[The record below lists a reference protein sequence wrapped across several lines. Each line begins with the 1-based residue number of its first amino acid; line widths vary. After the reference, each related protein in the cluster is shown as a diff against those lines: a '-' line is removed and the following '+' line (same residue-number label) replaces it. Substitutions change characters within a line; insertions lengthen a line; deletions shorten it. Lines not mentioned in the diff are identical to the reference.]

1 MFGRVAYFI
10 YISSNQAFEV
20 CILHFSLCR
29 CSRYISIWV
38 GFQYLE
44 ITTTATLC

>member
-1 MFGRVAYFI
+1 MFGRVADFI

-29 CSRYISIWV
+29 LRYISIWV
-38 GFQYLE
+38 GFQYLG